1 MRTKPTYLFHKDQ
14 KETQEELG
22 IKAIALMIVFL
33 LAGSILA
40 SAEVDDKSPTGERN
54 TVDSSFST
62 NGASLV
68 DISTGSYGS
77 GSNAADSYASSEGG
91 SFARGCGNNKIWILD
106 PVCFERRLD
115 ISQPF
120 GRRSVLELAPDTSG
134 YAMLFHR
141 LPSGDLQ
148 TEYMGYVHSGHRYR
162 LSLCAASTGTHE
174 MWYRIGWQES
184 NRVTLDVWQGTR
196 PY

>member
-1 MRTKPTYLFHKDQ
+1 M
-14 KETQEELG
+14 G
-22 IKAIALMIVFL
+22 IKVIALIIVFL

-40 SAEVDDKSPTGERN
+40 SAEVDDKSPTEERN
-54 TVDSSFST
+54 TVDSFST

-77 GSNAADSYASSEGG
+77 GSNAADSYASSEDGL
-91 SFARGCGNNKIWILD
+91 FTRGCGNNKIWILD
-106 PVCFERRLD
+106 PDCSKRGLD
-115 ISQPF
+115 LSLPF
-120 GRRSVLELAPDTSG
+120 GQWSVLELGPDTSG

-162 LSLCAASTGTHE
+162 LSLCADSTGTHE
-174 MWYRIGWQES
+174 MWYRVGWQES
-184 NRVTLDVWQGTR
+184 NRVTLDVWRENR

>member
-1 MRTKPTYLFHKDQ
+1 
-14 KETQEELG
+14 LG
-22 IKAIALMIVFL
+22 IKAIALIIVFL

-54 TVDSSFST
+54 TGDGSFSN
-62 NGASLV
+62 NGATLV
-68 DISTGSYGS
+68 DIDAESHIS
-77 GSNAADSYASSEGG
+77 DSYVPSNGG
-91 SFARGCGNNKIWILD
+91 LFTGGCGNNKIWILD
-106 PVCFERRLD
+106 PVCFKRGLD

-120 GRRSVLELAPDTSG
+120 GQRSVLELAPDASG

-162 LSLCAASTGTHE
+162 LSLCADSIGTHE

-184 NRVTLDVWQGTR
+184 NRVTLDIWRGQR
-196 PY
+196 LY

>member
-1 MRTKPTYLFHKDQ
+1 
-14 KETQEELG
+14 LG
-22 IKAIALMIVFL
+22 IKVIALIIVFL

-40 SAEVDDKSPTGERN
+40 SAEVDDKSPTEERN

-77 GSNAADSYASSEGG
+77 GSNAADSYASSENGL
-91 SFARGCGNNKIWILD
+91 FTRGRGNNKIWILD
-106 PVCFERRLD
+106 PVCFKRLLD

-120 GRRSVLELAPDTSG
+120 SQWSILELAPDTSG

-162 LSLCAASTGTHE
+162 LSLCADSTGTHE
-174 MWYRIGWQES
+174 MWYRVGWQES
-184 NRVTLDVWQGTR
+184 NRVTLDVWRENR

>member
-1 MRTKPTYLFHKDQ
+1 M
-14 KETQEELG
+14 G
-22 IKAIALMIVFL
+22 IKVIALIIAFL

-77 GSNAADSYASSEGG
+77 GSNAPDSYASSEDGL
-91 SFARGCGNNKIWILD
+91 FTRGCGNNKIWILD
-106 PVCFERRLD
+106 PDCSKRGLD
-115 ISQPF
+115 LSLPF
-120 GRRSVLELAPDTSG
+120 GRWSVLELGPDTSG

-162 LSLCAASTGTHE
+162 LSLCADSIGTHE
-174 MWYRIGWQES
+174 MWYRVGWQES
-184 NRVTLDVWQGTR
+184 NHVTLDVWQGQR
-196 PY
+196 SY

>member
-1 MRTKPTYLFHKDQ
+1 M
-14 KETQEELG
+14 G
-22 IKAIALMIVFL
+22 IKVISLIIVFL
-33 LAGSILA
+33 LAGSVLA
-40 SAEVDDKSPTGERN
+40 SAEVDDKSPTEERN
-54 TVDSSFST
+54 TLDSSFSA

-77 GSNAADSYASSEGG
+77 GSNAADSYTSSED
-91 SFARGCGNNKIWILD
+91 SLFTRGCGNNKIWILD
-106 PVCFERRLD
+106 PDCSKRGLD
-115 ISQPF
+115 LSLPF
-120 GRRSVLELAPDTSG
+120 GRWSVLELAPDTSG

-162 LSLCAASTGTHE
+162 LSLCADSTGTHE

-184 NRVTLDVWQGTR
+184 NRVTLDVWQGNR